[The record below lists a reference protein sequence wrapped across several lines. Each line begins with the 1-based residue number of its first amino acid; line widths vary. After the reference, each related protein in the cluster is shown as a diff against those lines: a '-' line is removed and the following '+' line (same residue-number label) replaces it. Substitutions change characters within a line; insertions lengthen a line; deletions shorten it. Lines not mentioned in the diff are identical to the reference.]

1 MTMNA
6 TELQHA
12 LQARG
17 FALDAAPAAIEP
29 TADAPERPLA
39 IGLLLGVSGWVA
51 GLFMLVVVAMLF
63 RPDGAVSAAVSGLVL
78 LGAAWGLFKADGDGR
93 QVFVAQLALALS
105 IAGQCLMVY
114 AMSEHA
120 KGIAPI
126 AGAALLLQAALA
138 LVMPNRLHRT
148 LSTLFA
154 TIAWAIT
161 LRFTL
166 FDEPDFWRVR
176 DEAVRA
182 TSTARALAGWCL
194 AWLPVGAGLAWLI
207 RREAHWMA
215 RGWQPVLR
223 PIASGLI
230 VGLAFATL
238 ASQPFE
244 SFRFFGSGDADVGG
258 LALWPLLSAFGALGA
273 VAAAFA
279 LRQRALMGACVLAAL
294 LHVSHFYYALGTSLL
309 VKSLLMAAM
318 GGALLFAARTLSAKE
333 PA

>member
-1 MTMNA
+1 MTINA
-6 TELQHA
+6 TELQRQ

-17 FALDAAPAAIEP
+17 FALDATPAAIESV
-29 TADAPERPLA
+29 ADAPERPLA

-51 GLFMLVVVAMLF
+51 GLFMLAVVAMLF
-63 RPDGAVSAAVSGLVL
+63 RPEGAAAAAVSALVL
-78 LGAAWGLFKADGDGR
+78 LGAAWALFKVDGDGR

-105 IAGQCLMVY
+105 IAGQCLMLY
-114 AMSEHA
+114 AMSEQA

-126 AGAALLLQAALA
+126 ASAALLLQTVLA

-154 TIAWAIT
+154 TIAWALT
-161 LRFTL
+161 LRFAL
-166 FDEPDFWRVR
+166 FGEPAFWHAR
-176 DEAVRA
+176 EAVRT
-182 TSTARALAGWCL
+182 TSTASALAGWCF

-230 VGLAFATL
+230 LGLAFATL

-244 SFRFFGSGDADVGG
+244 SFRFFGSGEVDVGG
-258 LALWPLLSAFGALGA
+258 LALWPLLSALGALAAIA
-273 VAAAFA
+273 VAFA
-279 LRQRALMGACVLAAL
+279 LRQRALMSVCVLAAL

-309 VKSLLMAAM
+309 IKSLLMAAM
-318 GGALLFAARTLSAKE
+318 GGALLIAARALAAKE